1 MNSLAFGKNSYSRT
15 RNAHVAPDAHIRNSK
30 VGKFCPARLGIASTF
45 TQRRNGLGAFLRAF
59 LSTVEFG
66 LGRTGMDARAYI
78 KNCTKGRIS
87 LGLAGVLLEY
97 CRERWRATKVTVAT
111 ADLSIA
117 RIQRGASTP
126 SQERERF
133 FMSVSGISSANLF
146 DLLDSANATSQKQQ
160 LQQEIQQL
168 GKDLSAGNLSA
179 AQSDFATL
187 EKNLPQA
194 TSSSQSSNPI
204 AQAFQQLAKDL
215 QSGDLSAA
223 QQDFSTIQQDV
234 QSQGGGHHHH
244 GHGGSSSGAPQNPVA
259 ELFSELGQ
267 ALQSGNLSAAQ
278 QAYTTLQQDFQ
289 QSAASGGSASNTSP
303 AAGGVRTVA

>member
-1 MNSLAFGKNSYSRT
+1 
-15 RNAHVAPDAHIRNSK
+15 
-30 VGKFCPARLGIASTF
+30 
-45 TQRRNGLGAFLRAF
+45 
-59 LSTVEFG
+59 
-66 LGRTGMDARAYI
+66 
-78 KNCTKGRIS
+78 
-87 LGLAGVLLEY
+87 
-97 CRERWRATKVTVAT
+97 
-111 ADLSIA
+111 
-117 RIQRGASTP
+117 
-126 SQERERF
+126 
-133 FMSVSGISSANLF
+133 MSVSGISSANLF

-244 GHGGSSSGAPQNPVA
+244 GHGGSSSAPQNPVA

-267 ALQSGNLSAAQ
+267 ALQSGNLSATQ